1 MSTPQTH
8 PLTNFQS
15 FNYTADTPPNF
26 LRTSSLVLNMNIL
39 TSTAS
44 SRELLSALADGELS
58 PQELTEALQL
68 CAQDASAEAH
78 WASYQAIGDVLRSR
92 SEAAGMADTAFLDR
106 FRHRLAKGGL
116 AASDVAAS
124 AVVLPTKA
132 PLALVLPFK
141 KPLPAGVAADSS
153 PKRGDESANDPVF
166 RWKLVAGFASLAAVS
181 AIAWNAAGMLAPAG
195 APQLAQSAPA
205 VQQVLVASPQGNFV
219 RDARFEEFLAAHK
232 QMAGSSA
239 LQVPSGF
246 LRNATFE
253 QPQNAG
259 R

>member
-1 MSTPQTH
+1 MNTP
-8 PLTNFQS
+8 
-15 FNYTADTPPNF
+15 
-26 LRTSSLVLNMNIL
+26 
-39 TSTAS
+39 TSTSS

-68 CAQDASAEAH
+68 CAQDASAKAD
-78 WASYQAIGDVLRSR
+78 WASYQAIGNVLRSG
-92 SEAAGMADTAFLDR
+92 SETVGMPDTAFLDN
-106 FRHRLAKGGL
+106 FRQRLARNAP
-116 AASDVAAS
+116 AASDVAVS
-124 AVVLPTKA
+124 AVTLPSKE

-141 KPLPAGVAADSS
+141 KPLPAVVAADTS
-153 PKRGDESANDPVF
+153 PKIGHESANDPVF

-181 AIAWNAAGMLAPAG
+181 AIAWNAAGMLAPAS

-219 RDARFEEFLAAHK
+219 RDARLEELLAAHK

-239 LQVPSGF
+239 LPVPSGF

-253 QPQNAG
+253 QPRNAG